1 MYAGDTCMRCKG
13 IPTPSVSVSGRL
25 DPIRIHCDAWKWGN
39 QFPSVTN
46 VFSGIQSA
54 ADADAA
60 ADARYGCSLMLCS
73 HLTSAF
79 ASTSTSLS
87 KFNIASTVMQT

>member
-1 MYAGDTCMRCKG
+1 MLAADWILLEYTVMLGNG
-13 IPTPSVSVSGRL
+13 
-25 DPIRIHCDAWKWGN
+25 GN
-39 QFPSVTN
+39 QFPSVTMCS
-46 VFSGIQSA
+46 SGIQSA
-54 ADADAA
+54 ADADA
-60 ADARYGCSLMLCS
+60 DARCGCSLVLCS